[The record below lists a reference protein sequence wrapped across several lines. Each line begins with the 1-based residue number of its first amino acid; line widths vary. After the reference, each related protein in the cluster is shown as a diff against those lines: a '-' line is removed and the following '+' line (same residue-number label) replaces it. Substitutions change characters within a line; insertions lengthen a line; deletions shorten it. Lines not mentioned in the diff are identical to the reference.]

1 MPLLELPHSAGC
13 LVCGKQNPHGLQLTF
28 FVDDSTGEV
37 RCDFTPTKY
46 HSGFENISHGGAI
59 ASAVDEAMVWAATW
73 RVKRFCL
80 CGELTVRYRHPMS
93 VNQPLLIVAIV
104 EFSRHKLVETAAKI
118 FDATNQKLLG
128 TASAKYVPVSPEQHQ
143 QFFATMLDNP
153 ATAAAKAMLK

>member
-13 LVCGKQNPHGLQLTF
+13 LVCGKQNPHGLQLSL
-28 FVDDSTGEV
+28 FVEDSTGEV
-37 RCDFTPTKY
+37 RCNFTPTPLQ
-46 HSGFENISHGGAI
+46 SGFENITHGGAI
-59 ASAVDEAMVWAATW
+59 AAAVDEAMVWAAIW

-93 VNQPLLIVAIV
+93 TNQPLQINAIV
-104 EFSRHKLVETAAKI
+104 DFSRHKLVETSAKI

-143 QFFATMLDNP
+143 QFFATMIDDP
-153 ATAAAKAMLK
+153 ATAAAKSMLK